1 MDLNIDDFFS
11 EPKSSNVQ
19 ESIDDSIPVYPSSM
33 FLDYS
38 FLERYDLVLSFDM
51 PYDESEQ
58 PSYSYMNSFEM
69 FRDYFRFYA
78 DEFIYGFIGNI
89 VEFHDKFDDGYTDFP
104 TTKKREF
111 GMCFNFGQKNKSRLL
126 MQILLMFHQYGDYHQ
141 KSVSFGFNSLYMIQR
156 DDSPS
161 VLRTK
166 DILRNL
172 LENLDKLKNEATYW
186 KFSDWFKEL
195 FDIESDRDVLQ
206 MHMTLRHFQ
215 KRSRVSKFYKYDNR
229 KKIIN
234 VPSLYVQS
242 DKDTFNAYKYR
253 DFLSGFISKDD
264 APFYWQYIDHM
275 TFIKR

>member
-19 ESIDDSIPVYPSSM
+19 ELIDDSIPVYPNATY
-33 FLDYS
+33 FKG
-38 FLERYDLVLSFDM
+38 YDLSITFYM
-51 PYDESEQ
+51 PYDDKYCDP
-58 PSYSYMNSFEM
+58 PSYGYMDSFEM
-69 FRDYFRFYA
+69 FKDYFELYS
-78 DEFIYGFIGNI
+78 DGFIYSFIGDI
-89 VEFHDKFDDGYTDFP
+89 VEFHDKFGDGYTDFP
-104 TTKKREF
+104 TTKKRLF
-111 GMCFNFGQKNKSRLL
+111 GMGFNFGKKNKSRLL
-126 MQILLMFHQYGDYHQ
+126 MQIVLMFHQQGDYHQ

-229 KKIIN
+229 KKIVS
-234 VPSLYVQS
+234 VPSLYVES
-242 DKDTFNAYKYR
+242 DKDTFNAYKYG
-253 DFLSGFISKDD
+253 DFMSHFISKDD
-264 APFYWQYIDHM
+264 PPFVWQYIDHM
-275 TFIKR
+275 TLLRDK